1 MGREKMS
8 THFLT
13 ILVKKS
19 RFRTDKW
26 GTRWVRSSMSVC
38 HFYLSRLEN
47 NPSIIWLIHCI
58 VAFFAII
65 IYQSNSMKRPY
76 MDDGMEGPSGQG
88 QNDQPSFSGPF
99 RTAKEQLVNTLVL
112 YSSMTSPWDKKLYY
126 QRLKGFWLF
135 YFLHRILR
143 TRKSLGEGEER
154 YQRLPMELPRSLWV
168 QGLLLFFFKIYVK

>member
-1 MGREKMS
+1 MEGKCMGREKMS
-8 THFLT
+8 TCFLT

-19 RFRTDKW
+19 SFRTDKW

-99 RTAKEQLVNTLVL
+99 RTAKEQLVNSLVL
-112 YSSMTSPWDKKLYY
+112 YSSMTSPWNKKTVLTKTW
-126 QRLKGFWLF
+126 R
-135 YFLHRILR
+135 FLI
-143 TRKSLGEGEER
+143 
-154 YQRLPMELPRSLWV
+154 V
-168 QGLLLFFFKIYVK
+168 LFFT